1 MPDIQQQVA
10 ENRRNARRLNGRF
23 IDLPETANRN
33 LSFARN
39 SIEVSVEVEVYKRD
53 LGNTLISGHPDP
65 QHGSGRGNGGDNRG
79 SWSKVSTTTQSAVLV
94 REGRNSVRDALDGQ
108 AGALREAAV
117 GTDGTEAV
125 TGDTALGV
133 ETGRTLAYG
142 VKSTEAYNAVRGRS
156 NFLFAEDGLG
166 STDAVE
172 WGLVDESGRLI
183 ARTTT
188 DGVTVAETEEV
199 RVDMTLTFEGSGTGE
214 SVITDDGEEALA
226 EAMRA
231 VGVTVGLNEIAF
243 GTGTTSP
250 SEGDTGLEAREFG
263 KTCGRELDNEQI
275 TAVVNVAEAE
285 PSTQPVDLTEVGVF
299 DNSSPARLV
308 WRVVMDPLEKTDN
321 FGFRTSAGFRIVSG

>member
-10 ENRRNARRLNGRF
+10 ENRRDARRLNGRF

-39 SIEVSVEVEVYKRD
+39 TIEVSVELEVYKRS
-53 LGNTLISGHPDP
+53 LGSSLISGHPDP
-65 QHGSGRGNGGDNRG
+65 QHGSGRGESGDVRG
-79 SWSKVSTTTQSAVLV
+79 SWSKVSTTVTSALLV
-94 REGRNSVRDALDGQ
+94 RDGRNAVRDALDGQ

-117 GTDGTEAV
+117 GTGGSEAV
-125 TGDTALGV
+125 TGDSALST

-142 VKSTEAYNAVRGRS
+142 VTSTEAHNGVRGRA
-156 NFLFAEDGLG
+156 NFLFAEDGLVG
-166 STDAVE
+166 TDAAE
-172 WGLVDESGRLI
+172 FGLHDETGRLL
-183 ARTTT
+183 ARATT

-199 RVDMTLTFEGSGTGE
+199 RVDMTLTFEGSGTGN
-214 SVITDDGEEALA
+214 SVITEDGEEALA

-243 GTGTTSP
+243 GTGSTDP
-250 SEGDTGLEAREFG
+250 SKTDTGLEAREFA
-263 KTCGRELDNEQI
+263 KYCGRDLDNEQI

-299 DNSSPARLV
+299 DNAATPRLV
-308 WRVVMDPLEKTDN
+308 WRVTMDTLEKTDS